1 MSLGTRLSS
10 LDAGRFVGRSAELAR
25 LAPLLEADRQAS
37 VVLLHGPGGVGK
49 SALSREFAR
58 RAAEQGWTPFPVEAR
73 DLAPLGEALDEA
85 LAPALSVARPLVML
99 ESWDRLAALDSYLR
113 DNILSRLPPDAL
125 AVIVT
130 RRPPGSGWHSGGW
143 EHVVMELRL
152 GPLGTGEA
160 DALLA
165 VRGVSDMGARAA
177 TVSWA
182 RGSPLALVLA
192 AEAGGVPHGT
202 ADAGPLGVADKL
214 LHRLLDAQPE
224 GEQRSLLAVAALARV
239 TSRGLLA
246 QVLPAVDA
254 SAAYA
259 WLCRHPSAEPL
270 RDGIMLHEL
279 VGRVL
284 RADLRRRSP
293 ELERDLR
300 RRLVDALYADA
311 ATEGLLRL
319 TLDLQHLV
327 QDPAIRWGFAWDAS
341 GRYWI
346 DSPGA
351 GDADA
356 IAAQSGRSGLAWLE
370 SAEPYFRDAPN
381 LVTVVRDRDGAVA
394 GYGVS
399 MTAANAPSWSADDDM
414 VGQKLRHASAHFPDG
429 AVVCRQAIDLTREEF
444 SPVTALIGMA
454 AIIGSGL
461 DNPAAAYLPIRRGDA
476 LAEAFSASCGGRSIP
491 ELAVEHGGVCVD
503 CHVLDYGPG
512 GLLAFQRAAVYREL
526 GLPVPPPLPA
536 PQPQPWP
543 PTLQAVRDVLRYYG
557 SPTRLAASPMAPRD
571 GTPAERAAAVRAQVD
586 EAVRIAFGAA
596 REDQVLRQVL
606 TRGYLDPAPTHEQA
620 AAELSLS
627 RTSYFRYLRVAVRR
641 VAAELGVRPA
651 GTNAEPRRH

>member
-1 MSLGTRLSS
+1 MSLGMRLSS
-10 LDAGRFVGRSAELAR
+10 LDAARFVGRSAELSR
-25 LAPLLEADRQAS
+25 LASLLGADRQAS
-37 VVLLHGPGGVGK
+37 VILLHGPGGVGK
-49 SALSREFAR
+49 SALVREFAR
-58 RAAEQGWTPFPVEAR
+58 RAATQGWTPFLIDAR
-73 DLAPLGEALDEA
+73 DLAPLGEALGEA
-85 LAPALSVARPLVML
+85 LAPALGAVRPLVML
-99 ESWDRLAALDSYLR
+99 DSWDRLAALDSYLR
-113 DNILSRLPPDAL
+113 DHILSRLPPDAL

-130 RRPPGSGWHSGGW
+130 RRQPGSGWHSGGW

-152 GPLGTGEA
+152 GPLGAGEA

-165 VRGVSDMGARAA
+165 VRGVSDMAARAA
-177 TVSWA
+177 TVNWA

-192 AEAGGVPHGT
+192 AEAGGAPHGT
-202 ADAGPLGVADKL
+202 DDAGPPGVADKL
-214 LHRLLDAQPE
+214 LHRLLDTQPE
-224 GEQRSLLAVAALARV
+224 GEQRSVLAVAALARV
-239 TSRGLLA
+239 TSPGLLA
-246 QVLPAVDA
+246 KVLPGLDSSV
-254 SAAYA
+254 AYA
-259 WLCRHPSAEPL
+259 WLRRHPSAEPL
-270 RDGIMLHEL
+270 RDGLMLHEL

-311 ATEGLLRL
+311 AIEGLLRL

-351 GDADA
+351 GDTDA
-356 IAAQSGRSGLAWLE
+356 IAAQSGRAGLAWLE
-370 SAEPYFRDAPN
+370 SAEPYFRAAPA

-399 MTAANAPSWSADDDM
+399 LTPANAPSWSADDRL
-414 VGQKLRHASAHFPDG
+414 VGPKLRHAKAHYPGG
-429 AVVCRQAIDLTREEF
+429 AVVCRQAVDLTREEF

-454 AIIGSGL
+454 AIIGAGL

-476 LAEAFSASCGGRSIP
+476 AAEAFSASCGGQPVP
-491 ELAVEHGGVCVD
+491 EFAVRHGGVCVE

-526 GLPVPPPLPA
+526 GLPVPPLHPA
-536 PQPQPWP
+536 QPAHPAP
-543 PTLQAVRDVLRYYG
+543 PTLGAVRDALRHYG

-571 GTPAERAAAVRAQVD
+571 GTPAERAAAVRARID
-586 EAVRIAFGAA
+586 EAVRTVFGAA
-596 REDQVLRQVL
+596 REDRVLRQVL
-606 TRGYLDPAPTHEQA
+606 IRGYLDPAPTHELA

-641 VAAELGVRPA
+641 VAVHLGVRSA
-651 GTNAEPRRH
+651 GTNAELPRH